1 MSKRATNGHSTLVL
15 PEVVIDDLR
24 AGVDWLTVTAK
35 AADLRRDL
43 FAECERVKSI
53 LDQSG
58 DRPKPWSF
66 KGYQG
71 YAIGGLRWGTRLDG
85 DIAML
90 SGVDAHQ
97 NWYAVGEWCEN
108 CSRVDLAVTVNCARA
123 WSGLLQTYYDFLNE
137 PTAKHVKFSSSIT
150 KNSAGGQT
158 LYIGSRA
165 SRAFGRVYDK
175 GIEAGLEPE
184 SGKLWRYEVEFKK
197 PLAKLVLAALHSN
210 KYLPVDC
217 HWSEEVAQS
226 IVSTVYVWFLAR
238 NLPPLFTRR
247 ENEAISLECEARIT
261 SDEVSLNWLTTQVR
275 PTVLRLAE
283 RGKLHRVKEALGL
296 TDQIQT
302 YLSQTVE

>member
-1 MSKRATNGHSTLVL
+1 MG
-15 PEVVIDDLR
+15 
-24 AGVDWLTVTAK
+24 WTA
-35 AADLRRDL
+35 
-43 FAECERVKSI
+43 I
-53 LDQSG
+53 
-58 DRPKPWSF
+58 
-66 KGYQG
+66 
-71 YAIGGLRWGTRLDG
+71 
-85 DIAML
+85 
-90 SGVDAHQ
+90 
-97 NWYAVGEWCEN
+97 GEWCEG

-123 WSGLLQTYYDFLNE
+123 WPGLIETYYDFLNGPE
-137 PTAKHVKFSSSIT
+137 KKHVKFKSQIRR
-150 KNSAGGQT
+150 NSDGGQT
-158 LYIGSRA
+158 LYIGSRT
-165 SRAFGRVYDK
+165 SRAYARVYDK

-197 PLAKLVLAALHSN
+197 PIAKTVLDALHSN

-261 SDEVSLNWLTTQVR
+261 SDEASLNWLTTQVR

-296 TDQIQT
+296 TDQIQD
-302 YLSQTVE
+302 YLVRTIE

>member
-1 MSKRATNGHSTLVL
+1 MKSPYNRPSTLVL

-35 AADLRRDL
+35 DQDLRGDL
-43 FAECERVKSI
+43 FSECERIKTI
-53 LDQSG
+53 LYQNG
-58 DRPKPWSF
+58 DRLKPWSF
-66 KGYQG
+66 KGYTG
-71 YAIGGLRWGTRLDG
+71 FAIGGLRWGTRLDS
-85 DIAML
+85 DIAVL
-90 SGVDAHQ
+90 SGADAHQ

-108 CSRVDLAVTVNCARA
+108 CSRVDLAVTVNCNKA
-123 WSGLLQTYYDFLNE
+123 WSGLLQTYYDFLNA

-158 LYIGSRA
+158 LYIGSRM

-184 SGKLWRYEVEFKK
+184 SGKLWRYEIEFKK
-197 PLAKLVLAALHSN
+197 PLAKQVLSALHSN
-210 KYLPVDC
+210 KYLPHDT
-217 HWSEEVAQS
+217 HWNEEVAQS
-226 IVSTVYVWFLAR
+226 IVSTVYVWFQAR

-247 ENEAISLECEARIT
+247 ENESISLECEARIT

-296 TDQIQT
+296 TDQIQD
-302 YLSQTVE
+302 YMDEVIA